1 MKNTNLK
8 WRWWYNFVAPIEIVT
23 TTGCL
28 SDKCDDNV
36 SNIDIDGC
44 KCNNFNQVTK
54 TLIRK
59 GFVKVKTKFG
69 MWDGGVRE
77 FWVNNRHQLI
87 VNYHTCGR

>member
-8 WRWWYNFVAPIEIVT
+8 WHWWYNFVTPIEIVT

-28 SDKCDDNV
+28 SDSCGDK
-36 SNIDIDGC
+36 IDVGSC
-44 KCNNFNQVTK
+44 KCNNFNQVIK
-54 TLIRK
+54 TLTKK

-69 MWDGGVRE
+69 MWDSGVRE
-77 FWVNNRHQLI
+77 FWVNSRHQLI